1 MSNSDQL
8 VAVLN
13 GMIGK
18 ANVIQDPVQLRAC
31 AVDGVLP
38 KAVVSPGNAEE
49 ISKILAYARSA
60 QLAVAPRG
68 NGTKMA
74 AGNKPKKIDLVL
86 STLRLN
92 RIVDYDVANLSLSV
106 EAGMTLADVQ
116 KKLAGGGKG
125 NFLPLDPPYTA
136 NATIG
141 GIIAANSSGP
151 RRYIYG
157 TARDLLLGI
166 KAVSP
171 AGDIIT
177 FGGKTMKNVS
187 GYDMTKLMIGT
198 WGGLG
203 VITEI
208 TTKLLPLPEA
218 SATLLIFFDELAAAG
233 LYIRKLVHSSLL
245 PSAIE
250 LLDSNAAGRLGEKA
264 KYLLALS
271 LEGVVEAVERQITE
285 ISDSAKKE
293 GASSVKVLKG
303 AEDLNFWVRVR
314 DFAAGP
320 EKEAGP
326 PVILKSNFLISKHA
340 ELLAVYEKAARA
352 AGIEAA
358 FIMHAGNGILYTFIQ
373 PDKEAA
379 KVKALVEL
387 IGSFTAEA
395 VKQEGNL
402 VIESCQ
408 SGIKEKVAVWGEP
421 RADYVLMRSLKA
433 EIDPAGV
440 LNPGRFVGG
449 I

>member
-1 MSNSDQL
+1 M
-8 VAVLN
+8 
-13 GMIGK
+13 
-18 ANVIQDPVQLRAC
+18 QDPVQLRAC

-38 KAVVSPGNAEE
+38 KAVVSPGSAEE
-49 ISKILAYARSA
+49 ISKVLAYARSA
-60 QLAVAPRG
+60 QLAVTPRG
-68 NGTKMA
+68 SGTKMA
-74 AGNKPKKIDLVL
+74 AGNIPKKIDLVL
-86 STLRLN
+86 STSRLN
-92 RIVDYDVANLSLSV
+92 KIIDYDVANLSLSV
-106 EAGMTLADVQ
+106 QAGMTLADVQ

-125 NFLPLDPPYTA
+125 NFLPLDPPYSGK
-136 NATIG
+136 ATIG

-171 AGDIIT
+171 DGDIIS

-218 SATLLIFFDELAAAG
+218 SATLLISFGDLAAAG
-233 LYIRKLVHSSLL
+233 LYIRKIIHSSLL
-245 PSAIE
+245 PSAVE
-250 LLDSNAAGRLGEKA
+250 LLDSNAAGRLGEKT

-271 LEGVVEAVERQITE
+271 LEGVVEAVDRQITE
-285 ISDSAKKE
+285 ISGSAKKE

-303 AEDLNFWVRVR
+303 ADDRTFWIRIR

-320 EKEAGP
+320 EKESGP

-340 ELLAVYEKAARA
+340 ELLAVYEKAAGA
-352 AGIEAA
+352 EGIEAA

-373 PDKEAA
+373 PADAAA
-379 KVKALVEL
+379 KIKCLEKL
-387 IGSFTAEA
+387 IGKFTAEA

-402 VIESCQ
+402 VIESCPPE
-408 SGIKEKVAVWGEP
+408 IKQKVNVWGEARP
-421 RADYVLMRSLKA
+421 DYAIMRRLKA

>member
-8 VAVLN
+8 VAALN
-13 GMIGK
+13 EMIGE
-18 ANVIQDPVQLRAC
+18 ANVIRDPVQLRDC

-38 KAVVSPGNAEE
+38 KAVVRPGNAKE

-68 NGTKMA
+68 NGTKMST
-74 AGNKPKKIDLVL
+74 GNIPKKIDLVM

-92 RIVDYDVANLSLSV
+92 QIVDYDVANLSLSV
-106 EAGMTLADVQ
+106 QAGMTLAEVQ

-125 NFLPLDPPYTA
+125 NFLPLDPPYSEK
-136 NATIG
+136 ATIG
-141 GIIAANSSGP
+141 GIISANSSGP

-157 TARDLLLGI
+157 TARDLLLGV

-171 AGDIIT
+171 SGDIIT

-198 WGGLG
+198 WGSLG

-218 SATLLIFFDELAAAG
+218 SATLLISFDDLAAAG
-233 LYIRKLVHSSLL
+233 LYIRKLLHSSLL
-245 PSAIE
+245 PSAVE
-250 LLDSNAAGRLGEKA
+250 LIDSNAAGRLGEKV

-285 ISDSAKKE
+285 VSDSVKKE

-303 AEDLNFWVRVR
+303 EEDRTFWIHVR

-320 EKEAGP
+320 EKESGAA
-326 PVILKSNFLISKHA
+326 VVLKSNFLISKHA

-373 PDKEAA
+373 PGKEAA

-402 VIESCQ
+402 VVESCPRE
-408 SGIKEKVAVWGEP
+408 IKEKAGVWGEP
-421 RADYVLMRSLKA
+421 RPDYVLMRSLKA